1 MGVWKDL
8 LGTVRSSFQL
18 GIGGA
23 RVKNNAGVVEARNPA
38 DSAYAAVAALLFQT
52 FGDDFELNAGAAGS
66 GADWVFTFRR
76 PSTGMTH
83 NLIVVMPSGD
93 PAVGQALTVASF
105 AGDVIT
111 LEWTTVAGGTD
122 KVVVDTTTVG
132 FGASSPVAMFTKPAD
147 AVVLFEKVII
157 DTAFD
162 GTPTL
167 SIGIT
172 GSTSKYMP
180 STAIDL
186 NAAANTVFDYEP
198 GLPAEVG
205 TEAMIATYSAG
216 GASVGSARILT
227 AYVIP
232 S

>member
-8 LGTVRSSFQL
+8 LGTVRNRFQL
-18 GIGGA
+18 GLGGPS
-23 RVKNNAGVVEARNPA
+23 VKGNAGVVEARNAA

-52 FGDDFELNAGAAGS
+52 YGNDFELNAGAAGA
-66 GADWVFTFRR
+66 GADWVFTLRR

-83 NLIVVMPSGD
+83 DLVVVMPSGD

-132 FGASSPVAMFTKPAD
+132 FGSSSPVAMFTKPAN
-147 AVVLFEKVII
+147 AVVLFEKVVI
-157 DTAFD
+157 DTPFD

-172 GSTSKYMP
+172 GTTSKYMP
-180 STAIDL
+180 STAVDL
-186 NAAANTVFDYEP
+186 TAAAATIFDYEP
-198 GLPAEVG
+198 GLPAEAG
-205 TEAMIATYSAG
+205 TEAMIATFAG
-216 GASVGSARILT
+216 GGATVGSARILT